1 MEPSA
6 VQKHHC
12 EEGHK
17 IRCGQIALPGCKG
30 FRVARW
36 NQRKLTQEQLKL
48 VRAQTVLE
56 QKHQAI
62 GGDQNPGD
70 HRRVTGRN
78 SIPDRD
84 HRHIFGSTS
93 RNPGQYLALSASLW
107 RVIQTFAAEEP
118 KPALTSVNF
127 REMRN
132 RTHGARWKFVR
143 QRRASPTFRGFCSS
157 RAVSIQT

>member
-17 IRCGQIALPGCKG
+17 IHCGQIALPGCKG

-56 QKHQAI
+56 QKHPAI

-70 HRRVTGRN
+70 HRRVAGRY

-84 HRHIFGSTS
+84 HRRLFGSMS
-93 RNPGQYLALSASLW
+93 RNPGQYLVLSALFW
-107 RVIQTFAAEEP
+107 RVIRTFAAEEP
-118 KPALTSVNF
+118 
-127 REMRN
+127 
-132 RTHGARWKFVR
+132 
-143 QRRASPTFRGFCSS
+143 
-157 RAVSIQT
+157 

>member
-1 MEPSA
+1 M
-6 VQKHHC
+6 QKHHG
-12 EEGHK
+12 EERKK
-17 IRCGQIALPGCKG
+17 IRDRKIGLAGCKG
-30 FRVARW
+30 HRVAGGD
-36 NQRKLTQEQLKL
+36 QREFAYECLKL
-48 VRAQTVLE
+48 VGAEAVLE

-70 HRRVTGRN
+70 QRRLTGRN
-78 SIPDRD
+78 SIPDRG
-84 HRHIFGSTS
+84 HRHLFGSTS

-118 KPALTSVNF
+118 KPTLTSVNF

-132 RTHGARWKFVR
+132 RTHETRWKFVR

-157 RAVSIQT
+157 WAVSIQT